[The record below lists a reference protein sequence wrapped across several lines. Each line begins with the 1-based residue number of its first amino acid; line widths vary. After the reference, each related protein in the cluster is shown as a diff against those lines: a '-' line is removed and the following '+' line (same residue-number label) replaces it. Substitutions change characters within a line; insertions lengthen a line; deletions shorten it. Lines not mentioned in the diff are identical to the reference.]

1 MQNSD
6 FSEMFQS
13 LETRT
18 SSLSSTL
25 FDGQLQFHVRKELQN
40 DPLIEKKLKQSRNKI
55 SLRGY

>member
-13 LETRT
+13 LENRT

-25 FDGQLQFHVRKELQN
+25 FDGQLQFHVKKELQN